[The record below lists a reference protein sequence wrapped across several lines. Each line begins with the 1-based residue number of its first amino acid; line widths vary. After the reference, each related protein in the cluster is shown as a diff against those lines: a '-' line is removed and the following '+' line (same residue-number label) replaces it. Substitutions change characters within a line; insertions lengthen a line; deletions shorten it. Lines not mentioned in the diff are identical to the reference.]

1 MRQESGPIFVR
12 SELPQPSSA
21 VPFRLRPIV
30 PAHGPDPEVR
40 LRQITPA
47 RLAVQAKASAGSGL
61 IDLDE
66 VGRALVQEPAARPAG
81 TRERLVVTSPMPTI
95 PLVPRPVAAEAAA
108 PQRGLLLASLA
119 LLAILVAL
127 LGFLAAS

>member
-12 SELPQPSSA
+12 NELPQPSSA
-21 VPFRLRPIV
+21 VPFRLRPII
-30 PAHGPDPEVR
+30 AANGPDPSVR

-66 VGRALVQEPAARPAG
+66 VGRALVQEPPARPAG
-81 TRERLVVTSPMPTI
+81 TRERLVVASPA
-95 PLVPRPVAAEAAA
+95 PLLPVVTRPVADAS
-108 PQRGLLLASLA
+108 PQRGLLLTSLA
-119 LLAILVAL
+119 LLAILVGL
-127 LGFLAAS
+127 LGFLAVS